1 MVQPLPP
8 GASESRRVRGRLEF
22 ALPALRATDQRLLAH
37 PRLRQ
42 VFPEYLVLAHGV
54 VRASVPL
61 METALARARA
71 RRADPVAQRLG
82 TYLEHHIPEERGH
95 DEWLLADL
103 EHLGVPRDRVLHG
116 IPSPVV
122 AALVGAQYYWV
133 QHVHPV
139 GLLGYVALLEGYPPV
154 RHDIERVRAATGF
167 GEEAFRTL
175 LLHADLD
182 PHHRDELDELLDS
195 LPMTDAQRTLV
206 GVSALT
212 SVQLYAQA
220 QQELLDRY
228 DAAAGSSGDQATA

>member
-1 MVQPLPP
+1 VAQPLAAGTP
-8 GASESRRVRGRLEF
+8 ADTSESRRLRGRLEF
-22 ALPALRATDQRLLAH
+22 ALPVLRATDRRLLAH
-37 PRLRQ
+37 PRLRE

-71 RRADPVAQRLG
+71 RRDDPVASLLA

-103 EHLGVPRDRVLHG
+103 EFLGVPRDRVLDG

-154 RHDIERVRAATGF
+154 QRDIDRVRAATGF
-167 GEEAFRTL
+167 GDEAFRTL

-182 PHHRDELDELLDS
+182 PGHREELDGVLDS
-195 LPMTDAQRTLV
+195 MPLTEPQRTLV
-206 GVSALT
+206 GLSALT

-228 DAAAGSSGDQATA
+228 AAAGGG